1 VSFDY
6 GKSAATA
13 LKLLQKFGR
22 TVTHT
27 RQVSGND
34 YNPSTGAATVTP
46 SNQTGTGCVLDFQL
60 MNYGTTFEG
69 QTVIQQG
76 DKYALLATSGITNV
90 PVPGDLFVA
99 GGVTWNIMGVKTVSP
114 AGTDV
119 LHKLHLRK

>member
-6 GKSAATA
+6 DKSAATA

-22 TVTHT
+22 SVTHT
-27 RQVSGND
+27 RQVSGAYD
-34 YNPSTGAATVTP
+34 PATGGSTVT
-46 SNQTGTGCVLDFQL
+46 STNQTGTGCVLDFQL

-99 GGVTWNIMGVKTVSP
+99 GGVTWSIMGVKTVSP